1 MASKLRLITD
11 LYGETLIEITNNPNE
26 WMSFLECAS
35 MNYKYP
41 FNDQVLI
48 YAQRPTAVAC
58 ASIETWNRS
67 VGRWINRGS
76 KGIALISDDKGY
88 TNLKYVFDIADTNSK
103 TGKSFRL
110 WSVSKPYENDVIES
124 LENRY
129 GELEEKESLA
139 QAIKSVSKI
148 LAEDNIPDYLSD
160 LMYYREN
167 SLLEELDELNVK
179 TMFQEVLSNSVAYSM
194 MKRCGLDPSIY
205 FEESDFKNIVN
216 FNSFDTITRLGL
228 ATSEISEMGL
238 REVYSTIKNLR
249 INEINKIRTF
259 EETSKKEY
267 DLGES
272 RNNAERSDFNDNL
285 HNARGLRDTRFNATE
300 QGEDSSSR
308 KIRNDEAS
316 LFERTKETSIHDST
330 YERQTIRTLDGDTES
345 SRDENRGDSFSN
357 ESQGEYNR
365 ELENNRPNEMGGTN
379 EQLED
384 DSRRNSNERTNLRL
398 NIYDKGDNHLPYVV
412 LDEKINQILSTTPHL
427 KKSNRE
433 IKTFFEDVKDI
444 EERKNFLKGIFNND
458 YTGITVDSEM
468 YGYKAFDNGV
478 LFWKGNF
485 LSRDTESFVE
495 WIDLTY
501 HYDSMILLNQLN
513 DRFEPLPSV
522 NDQLNLLDNQ
532 EEKNVSDLEFT
543 QEFIDKYL
551 QERHKET
558 KYAIYEMFSKSL
570 SSEDNINFL
579 KNLYGIGGSS
589 HTIKGS
595 GIGESH
601 DYKGIKFNRG
611 YFDESAKEQL
621 FKWNYIE
628 KRIKELIRED
638 RYLNPKELEEYPNW
652 LEEQEQKR
660 ELIEKG
666 EELATQFNEDNSNND
681 VEKQFEYQY
690 HLGDKVY
697 IGADEYEILE
707 FNDEFV
713 RLYDYQYPL
722 FNQEFSREEFDRKV
736 QENPSNDHLKV
747 KVETVTKQE
756 EIEEEEPVEEEPIIQ
771 EKNENDNLLGVEFD
785 WDDRKYRIEK
795 VDNEDVEL
803 RDITFQ
809 STAGLPIFRVEK
821 LDKVKSILA
830 EKEKKEF
837 IPEFEKTKK
846 SKITTFDIHPEI
858 KNADRNQFRILNDDL
873 GVGSP
878 REKFNRN
885 VAAIKV
891 LKQCEEENRFAT
903 KEEQEILSQ
912 YVGWG
917 GLPQA
922 FDDKDSS
929 WSNEYY
935 ILKNLLDETEYSQ
948 ARESTLTA
956 FYTPPVVIRSMYK
969 ALENMGLKTG
979 NILEPSCGTGNFIG
993 MLPDSLYEC
1002 RLYGV
1007 ELDSISGRIARQL
1020 YQKSSI
1026 AVQGYENTNLPNSFF
1041 DVAVGNVPFGDFKVL
1056 DKKYDKNKFL
1066 IHDYF
1071 FAKTLDKVRPGGVVA
1086 FITSK
1091 GTLDKE
1097 NPSVRKYIAQRAD
1110 LLGAIRLPNN
1120 TFKDNAGTEVTSDI
1134 IFLQKRDSI
1143 TDIEPEWVNLGTD
1156 ENGIK
1161 MNNYFIENP
1170 EMIMGNMQMIS
1181 TRFGYDS
1188 ACIANENQNL
1198 GEMLEQAITNIHAEV
1213 KEYEIDDI
1221 DEEDLSIPADFNVKN
1236 FSYTLVDGQ
1245 VYFRENSRM
1254 YPQELAMTTENRV
1267 KGLMEIRDCVRTF
1280 IEYQTEDFPEE
1291 DIKYQQ
1297 DKLNRLYDDFSKKY
1311 GLINSRGNNSAFSN
1325 DSSYY
1330 LLCSLEILDENG
1342 NLARKADMF
1351 TKRTIRPKTKVT
1363 SVDNANDALVV
1374 SLSEKARV
1382 DIEFMQSL
1390 CGLDMDKMLQ
1400 DLEGQIF
1407 NVPEY
1412 GEPNHWVTSDE
1423 YLSGNVREKLKI
1435 AEQFAETD
1443 DRFQVNVK
1451 YLKEVQPKDLS
1462 ASEISVRLG
1471 STWIPSED
1479 IKVFIEYLLNPSW
1492 QTSRNINVHY
1502 MESTSEWYIDGKNYD
1517 KYNVKSY
1524 NTYGTSR
1531 ANAYKIIEDS
1541 LNLKDV
1547 RIYDYYE
1554 DENGKKV
1561 AELNKKETAI
1571 AQAKQEQIKFA
1582 FEEWIWKD
1590 PERRDR
1596 LVKVYNEKFNS
1607 IRPREYDGSHISF
1620 DGINPEIKLRTH
1632 QVNAIARILYGGNT
1646 LLAHEVGAGKTYEMV
1661 AAAMESKRL
1670 GLCNKSLFVVP
1681 NHIVEQFGQE
1691 FLQLYPSAN
1700 ILVTTKKDFETAN
1713 RKKFCSRIATGDY
1726 DAVIISH
1733 SQFEKIP
1740 MSAERQITMIQR
1752 EINEITLGIDDL
1764 KHNNGE
1770 RFSIKQ
1776 LEKTRKSLETKLA
1789 KLNDT
1794 SRKDDVVTFE
1804 ELGVDRIFVDEAH
1817 YYKNLYLYTKMRN
1830 VGGIAQTEAQKS
1842 SDLYMKC
1849 RYLDEITGGKGVVF
1863 ATGTPISNSMVEL
1876 YTMQRYLQYGELAKR
1891 NLQHFDAWASTFGE
1905 TVTAIELSPEGTG
1918 YRAKTRFA
1926 KFFNLPELMAM
1937 FKEVADIQTADMLQ
1951 LPVPKAN
1958 YHNMVIEP
1966 SEIQKELVAELGER
1980 AEKVRNKMVDSSVDN
1995 MLKITNDGR
2004 KLALDQ
2010 RLSNDMLEDFEKS
2023 KVATCANN
2031 IYDIWN
2037 RTTDDKSAQLVF
2049 CDLSTPHNDGKFNI
2063 YDDLKSKLIERGIP
2077 EEEIAFIHD
2086 ANTDV
2091 RKQELF
2097 NKVRKGQVR
2106 VLMGST
2112 QKMGAGTNCQDR
2124 LIALHDLDCPWRPSD
2139 LTQRSGRIIRQ
2150 GNKNPEVDIYRYV
2163 TEGTFDAYLYQLVE
2177 NKQRFIS
2184 QIMTSKTPVRFAED
2198 IDETALSYA
2207 EIKALAAGNPLII
2220 EKTELDTQV
2229 AKLKLLKQT
2238 HLSQIYEMEDKVIK
2252 FYPNEIKRIENRI
2265 SGIEEDIS
2273 YLKENTTSQDFQG
2286 MTINGVNYTEK
2297 AEAGQQIIDNC
2308 KALTKPDPVEIG
2320 EYKGFKMILSFD
2332 TFDRS
2337 FHLDLKN
2344 KLSYKVDLGSDVH
2357 GNITRIDNVLNNLE
2371 NKLEYQKNQLEDT
2384 KKQFENAKQEM
2395 NRPFPQEEELKQKSK
2410 RLDELN
2416 IQLNLNEKDKE
2427 IIDDGLV
2434 DDKDS
2439 SKPQKDYER

>member
-11 LYGETLIEITNNPNE
+11 LYGETLTNITKNSYE
-26 WMSFLECAS
+26 WMAFLECSA

-48 YAQRPTAVAC
+48 YAQRPSAIAC
-58 ASIETWNRS
+58 ASIETWNKS
-67 VGRWINRGS
+67 VGRWINKGS
-76 KGIALISDDKGY
+76 KGIALISDDSGY
-88 TNLKYVFDIADTNSK
+88 TNLKYIFDIADTNSK
-103 TGKSFRL
+103 YGKSFRL
-110 WSVSKPYENDVIES
+110 WTVTKAYEKDVIES
-124 LENRY
+124 LENKY
-129 GELEEKESLA
+129 GELEQKETLP

-148 LAEDNIPDYLSD
+148 LAEDNLPDYLDD
-160 LMYYREN
+160 LMNYRDN
-167 SLLEELDELNVK
+167 SFLDGLDELNVK
-179 TMFQEVLSNSVAYSM
+179 VRFQELLSNSIAYSM
-194 MKRCGLDPSIY
+194 MKRCGLNPSIY
-205 FEESDFKNIVN
+205 FEESDFSHITD
-216 FNSFDTITRLGL
+216 FNSYDTITRLGL

-238 REVYSTIKNLR
+238 REIYNTIKNLR
-249 INEINKIRTF
+249 LNEINKIRTF
-259 EETSKKEY
+259 ENVVGKEY
-267 DLGES
+267 DLYES
-272 RNNAERSDFNDNL
+272 KNIAERSDLDDNL
-285 HNARGLRDTRFNATE
+285 QSSRGLRDSRFSSTEEREEYSSTRE
-300 QGEDSSSR
+300 
-308 KIRNDEAS
+308 IRNDEAS
-316 LFERTKETSIHDST
+316 LFERTEETSIHDST
-330 YERQTIRTLDGDTES
+330 YERPTIRTLDGDTES
-345 SRDENRGDSFSN
+345 SRNENRGNNFRD
-357 ESQGEYNR
+357 EIQGEYNR
-365 ELENNRPNEMGGTN
+365 GIESNRPNEMDRTN
-379 EQLED
+379 EQLEN
-384 DSRRNSNERTNLRL
+384 DSRGNSDERTNLRL
-398 NIYDKGDNHLPYVV
+398 NIYEKGDKHLPYVV

-433 IKTFFEDVKDI
+433 IKNFFENEKDI
-444 EERKNFLKGIFNND
+444 DKRIEFLKSIFNNE
-458 YTGITVDSEM
+458 YTGLTIDDEM

-495 WIDLTY
+495 WVDLTY

-513 DRFEPLPSV
+513 DRFKPLPSV
-522 NDQLNLLDNQ
+522 REQLTLLESN
-532 EEKNVSDLEFT
+532 EEKSVSDLEFT

-551 QERHKET
+551 QERHRET

-570 SSEDNINFL
+570 SADENINYL
-579 KNLYGIGGSS
+579 KNLYGIGGQT
-589 HTIKGS
+589 HTVKGS
-595 GIGESH
+595 GIGETH

-611 YFDESAKEQL
+611 YFDASAKEQL

-628 KRIKELIRED
+628 KRIKELIREE
-638 RYLNPKELEEYPNW
+638 RYLNPKEMEEYPNW
-652 LEEQEQKR
+652 LEEQLQKR

-666 EELATQFNEDNSNND
+666 KELSNFEDNNVLNN
-681 VEKQFEYQY
+681 EEEQFEYQY

-707 FNDEFV
+707 FNDELV
-713 RLYDYQYPL
+713 RLYDNQYPL
-722 FNQEFSREEFDRKV
+722 FNQEFTRDEFDRKV

-747 KVETVTKQE
+747 KVENIKEVIDEVK
-756 EIEEEEPVEEEPIIQ
+756 EEPETVIENEETKNIQ
-771 EKNENDNLLGVEFD
+771 EVKENDNLLGIEFE
-785 WDDRKYRIEK
+785 WENRKYRIDK
-795 VDNEDVEL
+795 VNNEEVEL

-821 LDKVKSILA
+821 TDKILSILA

-837 IPEFEKTKK
+837 TPQFEKTKK
-846 SKITTFDIHPEI
+846 GKVDTFDIHPEI
-858 KNADRNQFRILNDDL
+858 KNADRSQFRITNDDL
-873 GVGSP
+873 GFGSA

-885 VAAIKV
+885 VAAIKI

-903 KEEQEILSQ
+903 PEEQQVLSQ

-929 WSNEYY
+929 WSNEYN
-935 ILKNLLDETEYSQ
+935 ILKNLLDEKEYSQ

-956 FYTPPVVIRSMYK
+956 FYTPPVVIKSMYK

-993 MLPDSLYEC
+993 MLPDSLYDC
-1002 RLYGV
+1002 KLYGV

-1041 DVAVGNVPFGDFKVL
+1041 DVAVGNVPFGDFKVI
-1056 DKKYDKNKFL
+1056 DKKYDKHKFL

-1071 FAKTLDKVRPGGVVA
+1071 FAKTLDKVRPGGIVA

-1161 MNNYFIENP
+1161 MNSYFIDNP
-1170 EMIMGNMQMIS
+1170 EMIMGNMEMIS

-1188 ACIANENQNL
+1188 ACIAEENQDL
-1198 GEMLEQAITNIHAEV
+1198 GKRLEEAITNIHAEV

-1221 DEEDLSIPADFNVKN
+1221 DEEDLSIPADFNVRN
-1236 FSYTLVDGQ
+1236 FSYTLVDGEI
-1245 VYFRENSRM
+1245 YFRENSRM
-1254 YPQELAMTTENRV
+1254 YPQDLAMTTANRV
-1267 KGLMEIRDCVRTF
+1267 KGLIEIRDCVRTL

-1291 DIKYQQ
+1291 DIKSEQ
-1297 DKLNRLYDDFSKKY
+1297 DKLNHLYDAFNKKY
-1311 GLINSRGNNSAFSN
+1311 GLINSRGNNIAFSN

-1351 TKRTIRPKTKVT
+1351 TKRTIRPKTKIK
-1363 SVDNANDALVV
+1363 SVDNANDALIV

-1382 DIEFMQSL
+1382 DLEYMQSL
-1390 CGLDMDKMLQ
+1390 CGLDMDKMLK
-1400 DLEGQIF
+1400 DLEGEIF

-1412 GEPNHWVTSDE
+1412 GESNHWVTADE
-1423 YLSGNVREKLKI
+1423 YLSGNVREKLHI
-1435 AEQFAETD
+1435 AEKFAETD
-1443 DRFQVNVK
+1443 DKFQVNVK

-1471 STWIPSED
+1471 STWIPSSD
-1479 IKVFIEYLLNPSW
+1479 IKEFIDHLLSPSW
-1492 QTSRNINVHY
+1492 ATSRNINVHY
-1502 MESTSEWYIDGKNYD
+1502 MEATSEWYIDGKNYD

-1531 ANAYKIIEDS
+1531 ANAYKIIEDT
-1541 LNLKDV
+1541 LNLRDV

-1554 DENGKKV
+1554 DENGKKI

-1571 AQAKQEQIKFA
+1571 AQAKQEQIKMA
-1582 FEEWIWKD
+1582 FDEWIWSD
-1590 PERRDR
+1590 PERRQR
-1596 LVKVYNEKFNS
+1596 LVQSYNEKFNS

-1620 DGINPEIKLRTH
+1620 DGINPEITLREH

-1646 LLAHEVGAGKTYEMV
+1646 LLAHEVGAGKTFEMV

-1740 MSAERQITMIQR
+1740 MSSERQIEMIQR

-1764 KHNNGE
+1764 KRNNGE

-1776 LEKTRKSLETKLA
+1776 MEKTRKSLEAKLA

-1794 SRKDDVVTFE
+1794 SRKDEV
-1804 ELGVDRIFVDEAH
+1804 GVDRRFVDEAH
-1817 YYKNLYLYTKMRN
+1817 YYKKVYLYKKMRN

-1849 RYLDEITGGKGVVF
+1849 RYLDEITGGKGVIF

-1876 YTMQRYLQYGELAKR
+1876 YTMQRYLQYGELVKR
-1891 NLQHFDAWASTFGE
+1891 NLQHFDSWASTFGE

-1926 KFFNLPELMAM
+1926 KFYNLPELMAM
-1937 FKEVADIQTADMLQ
+1937 FKEVADIQTSEMLK

-1958 YHNMVIEP
+1958 YHNMVIQP

-1980 AEKVRNKMVDSSVDN
+1980 AEKVRNKMVDSTVDN

-2010 RLSNDMLEDFEKS
+2010 RLTNELLDDFENS

-2037 RTTDDKSAQLVF
+2037 KTSEDKSAQLVF

-2063 YDDLKSKLIERGIP
+2063 YDDLKTKLIERGIP

-2086 ANTDV
+2086 ANTDA

-2150 GNKNPEVDIYRYV
+2150 GNKNKEVDIYRYV

-2238 HLSQIYEMEDKVIK
+2238 HLSQIYELEDKVIK
-2252 FYPNEIKRIENRI
+2252 YYPNEIKRLENRI
-2265 SGIEEDIS
+2265 SGIEKDIAF
-2273 YLKENTTSQDFQG
+2273 LKENTISEEFQG
-2286 MTINGVNYTEK
+2286 MMIDGINYIEK
-2297 AEAGQQIIDNC
+2297 AEAGQKIIDKC
-2308 KALTKPDPVEIG
+2308 KALTKPDPIEIG
-2320 EYKGFKMILSFD
+2320 EYKGFRMILSFD

-2337 FHLDLKN
+2337 FHLELKHE
-2344 KLSYKVDLGSDVH
+2344 LSYNLVLGSDVH
-2357 GNITRIDNVLNNLE
+2357 GNITRIDNALHNIE
-2371 NKLEYQKNQLEDT
+2371 NKLESAKNQLEDT

-2427 IIDDGLV
+2427 IIDDGLG
-2434 DDKDS
+2434 DDKDN